1 MGSLDQLL
9 SDLHHGSGI
18 FSPIALS
25 STQKLGRKVAAAIPG
40 AVANVEGARIG
51 AAADVFGHRQR
62 RMGAVE
68 TTGMEQTGAME
79 REEVSQA
86 GETHRKRIAV
96 AGDKIVAQMT
106 ADNNIAVQGLRNEGN
121 YQSDDNVARLR
132 NRGLMDATDQEYNLS
147 NNLLMQGVNRSPY
160 TYTPPTAAPGQK
172 KKDEVTPYLDL
183 NY

>member
-1 MGSLDQLL
+1 MGGLDQLL

-18 FSPIALS
+18 FSPIGMR
-25 STQKLGRKVAAAIPG
+25 STKRLGRKVAAAIPG

-51 AAADVFGHRQR
+51 AAADMFGHRQR

-86 GETHRKRIAV
+86 GDTHRKRLAI
-96 AGDKIVAQMT
+96 AGDKVIAQMT
-106 ADNNIAVQGLRNEGN
+106 AQNNLAVQESKNVAD

-132 NRGLMDATDQEYNLS
+132 NKGLTDATQQQFDLS
-147 NNLLMQGVNRSPY
+147 NNLLMQGANRSPY